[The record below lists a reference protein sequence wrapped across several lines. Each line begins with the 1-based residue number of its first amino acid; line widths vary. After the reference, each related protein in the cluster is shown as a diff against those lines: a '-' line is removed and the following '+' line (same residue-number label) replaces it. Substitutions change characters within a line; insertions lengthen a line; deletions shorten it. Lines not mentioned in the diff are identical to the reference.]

1 MRRLLD
7 KVQDL
12 LRKRLVGL
20 GLWTESGH
28 ISKKKKSSRIGSL
41 THAAELSAILVVVG
55 G

>member
-28 ISKKKKSSRIGSL
+28 ISKKKSSRIGSL

>member
-28 ISKKKKSSRIGSL
+28 ISKKSSRIGSL